1 MSNCKFDK
9 LLIVA
14 DDFTGSLDTGI
25 QFVKKGI
32 SVQVVTDWNY
42 DFINTDPDHQVI
54 VVDTESRPLSKEE
67 AYCRVYEVTRRAK
80 EAGFTYFYK
89 NYSGGNSS

>member
-1 MSNCKFDK
+1 MSNCKFDR

-67 AYCRVYEVTRRAK
+67 AYRRVY
-80 EAGFTYFYK
+80 
-89 NYSGGNSS
+89 